1 MIYPT
6 LIINDNKNYDTINF
20 IDTEFEDNP
29 FIFIDFPKEDSFE
42 IFLAFCIG
50 FLNTYHQGWDNG
62 FDIGWKDCAD
72 FYEIDEDEDEEL
84 EDYGDINL
92 K

>member
-6 LIINDNKNYDTINF
+6 LIINDNKDYNTINF
-20 IDTEFEDNP
+20 IDTEFEDGP
-29 FIFIDFPKEDSFE
+29 FLSIDFPKEDSSE
-42 IFLAFCIG
+42 IFFTFYIG
-50 FLNTYHQGWDNG
+50 FLNAYNQGRDNG

-72 FYEIDEDEDEEL
+72 FYEIDEDEEL
-84 EDYGDINL
+84 EDYGDIDL

>member
-6 LIINDNKNYDTINF
+6 LIINDNKDYNTINF
-20 IDTEFEDNP
+20 IDTEFEDVP
-29 FIFIDFPKEDSFE
+29 FLSIDFPKEDSFE
-42 IFLAFCIG
+42 IFLAFYVG
-50 FLNTYHQGWDNG
+50 FLNAYNQGWDNG

-72 FYEIDEDEDEEL
+72 FYEIDEDEEL
-84 EDYGDINL
+84 EDYGDIDL